1 MLMDPNQQHTKS
13 YMAQASQAMHQRK
26 ESPAHECSLLCLTL
40 LGVQE
45 AHTSRDMEAKS
56 LQWNPFY
63 VYIMKSCAKG
73 SYLLHRQLF
82 QTLL

>member
-1 MLMDPNQQHTKS
+1 MDPNQQHTKS
-13 YMAQASQAMHQRK
+13 YMAQASQAMHQGK

-63 VYIMKSCAKG
+63 V
-73 SYLLHRQLF
+73 
-82 QTLL
+82 